1 MNPLGLTP
9 EKVELVR
16 EFVQRKLL
24 RTDSGI
30 DGILTKAVAAQLS
43 ASEVAST
50 VIWQLRNPENAYL
63 SKYMF
68 ANLISALDD
77 LATRAQTLAN
87 QLREVEEKLK

>member
-1 MNPLGLTP
+1 MKPLGLTP

-43 ASEVAST
+43 ASEVASI
-50 VIWQLRNPENAYL
+50 VIWQLRDPDAYL
-63 SKYMF
+63 SKYVF
-68 ANLISALDD
+68 TNLISNLDD
-77 LATRAQTLAN
+77 LATSAQTLAN
-87 QLREVEEKLK
+87 QLREVEEKMK

>member
-1 MNPLGLTP
+1 MKPLGLTP

-43 ASEVAST
+43 ASEVASI
-50 VIWQLRNPENAYL
+50 VIWQLRAPGAYL

>member
-43 ASEVAST
+43 ASEVASV
-50 VIWQLRNPENAYL
+50 VIWQLRDPEAYL
-63 SKYMF
+63 SKYEF
-68 ANLISALDD
+68 ANLISNLDD

-87 QLREVEEKLK
+87 QLREVEEN

>member
-43 ASEVAST
+43 ASEVADI
-50 VIWQLRNPENAYL
+50 VIWQLRDPNAYL

-68 ANLISALDD
+68 ANLISNLDD

-87 QLREVEEKLK
+87 QLREVEEKMK

>member
-43 ASEVAST
+43 ASEVASI
-50 VIWQLRNPENAYL
+50 VIWQLCNPEAYL
-63 SKYMF
+63 SKYEF
-68 ANLISALDD
+68 ANLISNLDD